1 MPGWTLGFTTAFE
14 LYGEYPAAVAY
25 VCKYIGKD
33 GTKPAGRWY
42 YSGGDLVE
50 PSVEYVEISPA
61 ELVAEYGERAVVIY
75 PPGKQIAI
83 VNGIKEE

>member
-1 MPGWTLGFTTAFE
+1 
-14 LYGEYPAAVAY
+14 VAY

-50 PSVEYVEISPA
+50 PAVEYGEISPA
-61 ELVAEYGERAVVIY
+61 ELVEVYGNRAMVIY
-75 PPGKQIAI
+75 PPGKQIAV
-83 VNGIKEE
+83 VNGISVHEQVQNNEEETNYESTIFDLY